1 MKSIEQPVS
10 PSEPSW
16 LPEAQE
22 RFRAYLMAEM
32 RAERTVQKYVD
43 YCLFDFGKWIG
54 RAPETWTKKDMQ
66 AFKEHLAVDRRPKI
80 SENTMVVVISAI
92 NQYTANVL
100 ERPELRMRAPKRVEK
115 ERMPLTEDEVRKILD
130 VAKRKNARDYALVC
144 MAYYGEMRA
153 GEMVDIWVS
162 DLDLD
167 RKKARIRKGKGK
179 NYAMINLS
187 EVAVDALKVYL
198 ENVRSTIAPATPEA
212 ANLLMLSVNGKPL
225 QRKDVWR
232 IVKKLAFEA
241 GIKKNVFPHLF
252 RHSGITHM
260 AEKGISPYSIQAQS
274 RHKSLDMVMK
284 YIHTSQQI
292 VREDYD
298 RAFNDKP
305 ESAKQPEMPSKPA
318 PPEPKQPADDM
329 VLTKIAAMMGELSE
343 TKRRRLASMLNTFDH
358 RIELHGG

>member
-1 MKSIEQPVS
+1 M
-10 PSEPSW
+10 
-16 LPEAQE
+16 PEAQE
-22 RFRAYLMAEM
+22 HFRAYLMAEK
-32 RAERTVQKYVD
+32 RAESTIRKYVD
-43 YCLFDFGKWIG
+43 HCLKDFIKRVGK
-54 RAPETWTKKDMQ
+54 APETWTKKDMQ
-66 AFKEHLAVDRRPKI
+66 AYKEHLAVDRQM
-80 SENTMVVVISAI
+80 SENTMVVEISAI
-92 NQYTANVL
+92 NQYTQNVL
-100 ERPELRMRAPKRVEK
+100 ERPELKMHAPKRVEK
-115 ERMPLTEDEVRKILD
+115 ERMPLTEDEVHKILD

-153 GEMVDIWVS
+153 GEIVDIWVS
-162 DLDLD
+162 DLDLA

-179 NYAMINLS
+179 NYSMINLS
-187 EVAVDALKVYL
+187 DVAVSALEDYI
-198 ENVRSTIAPATPEA
+198 ENLRPTIAPATPEA
-212 ANLLMLSVNGKPL
+212 ANVLMFSVNGKPL
-225 QRKDVWR
+225 QRKDAWR

-298 RAFNDKP
+298 RAFNGKP
-305 ESAKQPEMPSKPA
+305 ESVKEPEKPSKPA
-318 PPEPKQPADDM
+318 PPEPMQPEDDT
-329 VLTKIAAMMGELSE
+329 VLSKIAAMMGELSE
-343 TKRRRLASMLNTFDH
+343 NKRRRLTSMLNNFDH